1 MSKQSQRD
9 SQVLDSSLPSEPPD
23 IGNWFS
29 SYVYESPELK
39 NRDDFEDYEVPG
51 SRINYT
57 ANGKEGKLT
66 GNVMVGKCI
75 NSGDKGSSYA
85 SLNVM
90 DQKILNQS
98 LRMFSKTDGFKVD
111 DSANKKDN
119 NLGEN
124 GTDGKRNPT
133 FIAGEK
139 GSSYAFAKRNDPIGF
154 ADFKSAAEIMESS
167 DTQPFSLEPLGI
179 KNWFSS
185 YVYESP
191 LSNYASFTVSDFKER
206 EVKGKVY
213 VAEIDNSKLEDKSR
227 DFTEVGNSSDLLNQ
241 RRISA
246 VIVRCNSLVK
256 EGEHDQQ
263 PISEDSCEAAGMQS
277 LSVLNDLTSG
287 RIPQE
292 ISPPKRQQN
301 HDKGLMEESRK
312 SKDDGDYSGKSDC
325 QSSDTKLSSENQDR
339 KSLQKLIERKDYTE
353 ISPKEKHIQVDCESV
368 QPSTLSLTILE
379 QKSMKKLAERRN
391 EKENIEGTELA
402 ENGFISTRKSK
413 SREVNSENIERP
425 HRIPPKSLRNGVTI
439 SSNRNEDS
447 KTTRKVLCE
456 TTNFQQYANAIE
468 SRGKWRCPQKS
479 KPELGPPL
487 KQLRLERWIRPS

>member
-1 MSKQSQRD
+1 MILLLKKKKRTDLIAQD
-9 SQVLDSSLPSEPPD
+9 VFGLT
-23 IGNWFS
+23 
-29 SYVYESPELK
+29 VYCAYHIYQYIYFTNHYFQGTKPII
-39 NRDDFEDYEVPG
+39 V
-51 SRINYT
+51 
-57 ANGKEGKLT
+57 
-66 GNVMVGKCI
+66 C
-75 NSGDKGSSYA
+75 
-85 SLNVM
+85 
-90 DQKILNQS
+90 
-98 LRMFSKTDGFKVD
+98 
-111 DSANKKDN
+111 
-119 NLGEN
+119 NL
-124 GTDGKRNPT
+124 
-133 FIAGEK
+133 
-139 GSSYAFAKRNDPIGF
+139 
-154 ADFKSAAEIMESS
+154 
-167 DTQPFSLEPLGI
+167 Q
-179 KNWFSS
+179 
-185 YVYESP
+185 
-191 LSNYASFTVSDFKER
+191 
-206 EVKGKVY
+206 
-213 VAEIDNSKLEDKSR
+213 
-227 DFTEVGNSSDLLNQ
+227 
-241 RRISA
+241 
-246 VIVRCNSLVK
+246 
-256 EGEHDQQ
+256 
-263 PISEDSCEAAGMQS
+263 DSCEAAGMLS

-325 QSSDTKLSSENQDR
+325 RSLDTKLNSENQDG
-339 KSLQKLIERKDYTE
+339 KSLQMLIERKDYTE
-353 ISPKEKHIQVDCESV
+353 ISPKEKHIQVDFESV

>member
-1 MSKQSQRD
+1 
-9 SQVLDSSLPSEPPD
+9 
-23 IGNWFS
+23 
-29 SYVYESPELK
+29 
-39 NRDDFEDYEVPG
+39 
-51 SRINYT
+51 
-57 ANGKEGKLT
+57 
-66 GNVMVGKCI
+66 
-75 NSGDKGSSYA
+75 
-85 SLNVM
+85 
-90 DQKILNQS
+90 
-98 LRMFSKTDGFKVD
+98 
-111 DSANKKDN
+111 
-119 NLGEN
+119 
-124 GTDGKRNPT
+124 
-133 FIAGEK
+133 
-139 GSSYAFAKRNDPIGF
+139 
-154 ADFKSAAEIMESS
+154 MESS
-167 DTQPFSLEPLGI
+167 DTHPFSLEPLGI

-191 LSNYASFTVSDFKER
+191 LSNDASFTVSDFKER

-213 VAEIDNSKLEDKSR
+213 VAEIDNSKMEDKSR
-227 DFTEVGNSSDLLNQ
+227 DSTEVGNSSDLLNQ

-246 VIVRCNSLVK
+246 VTVKCNSLVK
-256 EGEHDQQ
+256 EEEHDQQ
-263 PISEDSCEAAGMQS
+263 PISEDSCEAAGTLS

-292 ISPPKRQQN
+292 ISPPKRQHD

-325 QSSDTKLSSENQDR
+325 QSSDTKLSSENQDG

-368 QPSTLSLTILE
+368 QPSNLSLTILE

-439 SSNRNEDS
+439 SSNQNEDS

>member
-1 MSKQSQRD
+1 
-9 SQVLDSSLPSEPPD
+9 
-23 IGNWFS
+23 
-29 SYVYESPELK
+29 
-39 NRDDFEDYEVPG
+39 
-51 SRINYT
+51 
-57 ANGKEGKLT
+57 
-66 GNVMVGKCI
+66 
-75 NSGDKGSSYA
+75 
-85 SLNVM
+85 
-90 DQKILNQS
+90 
-98 LRMFSKTDGFKVD
+98 
-111 DSANKKDN
+111 
-119 NLGEN
+119 
-124 GTDGKRNPT
+124 
-133 FIAGEK
+133 
-139 GSSYAFAKRNDPIGF
+139 
-154 ADFKSAAEIMESS
+154 
-167 DTQPFSLEPLGI
+167 
-179 KNWFSS
+179 
-185 YVYESP
+185 
-191 LSNYASFTVSDFKER
+191 
-206 EVKGKVY
+206 
-213 VAEIDNSKLEDKSR
+213 
-227 DFTEVGNSSDLLNQ
+227 
-241 RRISA
+241 
-246 VIVRCNSLVK
+246 
-256 EGEHDQQ
+256 
-263 PISEDSCEAAGMQS
+263 DSCEAAGMLS

-325 QSSDTKLSSENQDR
+325 QSSDTKLSFENQDG

-353 ISPKEKHIQVDCESV
+353 ISPKEKHIRVDCESV

-425 HRIPPKSLRNGVTI
+425 HRIQPKSLRNGVTI

-447 KTTRKVLCE
+447 ETTRKVLCE
-456 TTNFQQYANAIE
+456 TTNFQQHANAIE